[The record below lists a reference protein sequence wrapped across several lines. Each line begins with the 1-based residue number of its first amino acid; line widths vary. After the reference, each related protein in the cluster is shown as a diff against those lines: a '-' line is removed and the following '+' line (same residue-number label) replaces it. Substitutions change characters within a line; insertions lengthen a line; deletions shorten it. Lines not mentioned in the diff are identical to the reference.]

1 MRKLTKEEQETIII
15 FNEQDKTAS
24 VSTYNVA
31 LYRKLERLYQERPD
45 ECVKRER
52 QNGIDEYIVPKKWI
66 KISPPKKLSDEVKA
80 KAAERLKKARSEA
93 RAQETL

>member
-31 LYRKLERLYQERPD
+31 LSRKLEKLHQERPD
-45 ECVKRER
+45 ECIKHER
-52 QNGIDEYIVPKKWI
+52 QNGVDEYIVPKKWI
-66 KISPPKKLSDEVKA
+66 KINPPKKMSDEARA

-93 RAQETL
+93 RSQETL